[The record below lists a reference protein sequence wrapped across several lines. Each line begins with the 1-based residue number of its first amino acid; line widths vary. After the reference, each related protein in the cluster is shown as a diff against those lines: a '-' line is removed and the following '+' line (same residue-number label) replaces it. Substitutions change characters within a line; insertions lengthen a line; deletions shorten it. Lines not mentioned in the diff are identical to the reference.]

1 MKARARL
8 LLALAVAVG
17 VGAVYVW
24 RAAVLEGL
32 GEYLIANEPPHR
44 ADAIVVLA
52 GSTPDR
58 ILEAVDLYRDGYA
71 PMIVLTQG
79 SDAPGIE
86 ELRARGGRM
95 QEPHELNRDIAVQL
109 GVPAGAVRI
118 VEGGAGGTVLEARAV
133 VRDLQRMEVDDALV
147 VTSKIHTR
155 RSGWIFRGVAGDE
168 VRITT
173 CASRHDPF
181 DPSRWWRSRGY
192 TRRVVI
198 EYQKLLIY
206 LLRDSWRI
214 D

>member
-1 MKARARL
+1 MKGRFRL
-8 LLALAVAVG
+8 FLVVLVAVAAAG
-17 VGAVYVW
+17 YVW
-24 RAAVLEGL
+24 REPVLTEVGGFL
-32 GEYLIANEPPHR
+32 VADEPPHA

-58 ILEAVDLYRDGYA
+58 ILEAVDLYRQGYA
-71 PMIVLTQG
+71 PRIVLTQG
-79 SDAPGIE
+79 SDAPGIA

-95 QEPHELNRDIAVQL
+95 EEPHEVNRSIAVQL
-109 GVPAGAVRI
+109 GVPAGAVDI
-118 VEGGAGGTVLEARAV
+118 VKGGAGGTVLEARAV
-133 VRDLQRMEVDDALV
+133 IRDLSRLGIDDALI

-155 RSGWIFRGVAGDE
+155 RAGWIYRAVADDE

-181 DPSRWWRSRGY
+181 DATRWWRSRGQ

-206 LLRDSWRI
+206 LLRDSWRTG
-214 D
+214 